1 MAELETLGDRPLTA
15 KGRETRRRIVEAAAD
30 LMVERG
36 VAVVSLDE
44 VGRVTATSKSQMYH
58 YFSSKDE
65 LVAAVV
71 TCVGN
76 RILGF
81 HQRLL
86 AAVQSV
92 DDLQAWADSILALQR
107 QAPQWSGCP
116 LGTLA
121 GELSG
126 ETRLGRLQVETQLG
140 LPGIHDGFDAWQLL
154 LRDALERLRAAGE
167 LRADADPARLAMA
180 TLASLQGG
188 LLMSKALQAEAP
200 LAVALAAAIDHVR
213 SFAQA

>member
-1 MAELETLGDRPLTA
+1 MSVAGTISHRPLTA
-15 KGRETRRRIVEAAAD
+15 KGRETRGRIVEAASD

-36 VAVVSLDE
+36 VAAVSLDE
-44 VGRVTATSKSQMYH
+44 VGRATSTSKSQMYH

-71 TCVGN
+71 ICV
-76 RILGF
+76 RDRVLAF
-81 HQRLL
+81 QADLLL
-86 AAVQSV
+86 AVESV
-92 DDLQAWADSILALQR
+92 DDLQGWAGSIVASQQ

-121 GELSG
+121 NELIGEAG
-126 ETRLGRLQVETQLG
+126 GGRLD
-140 LPGIHDGFDAWQLL
+140 IHEAFGSWQLL
-154 LRDALERLRAAGE
+154 LQDALGRLKDAGR

-188 LLMSKALQAEAP
+188 LLMSKALQDEAP
-200 LAVALAAAIDHVR
+200 LAVALDAALDYLR
-213 SFAQA
+213 TFASA